1 MLSFNYYIYLFIIV
15 LNISYIKLTIS
26 LQSLIIKKIL
36 FVHPTIKSHRIY
48 TNINTYYQMNRLH
61 CSSTLNNNN
70 DDIIIG
76 NKLMNNNDNN
86 VVKPLVIEIVTTKTI
101 RESRGSIRDDQQLQQ
116 QQQDDI
122 NNNIS
127 YETIYNDDKEDRVS
141 TIVDNRTISQVL
153 GLITNPL
160 ALLLFIYTVLL
171 GYNKVVDTWN
181 NLISLIFKRKGKD
194 NSSNSNTNNK
204 GSITSSSSNTQ
215 LQSTVNTI
223 IDLPFQIYECEICQ
237 MQMRPA
243 KGRAEK
249 IFSRERFRCARC
261 GSKASAY
268 FNIDDMNDTR
278 AVARMERLQQE
289 EADDYGDDDE

>member
-1 MLSFNYYIYLFIIV
+1 MLSFNYFIYLFIVV

-26 LQSLIIKKIL
+26 LQSLINKKIL

-48 TNINTYYQMNRLH
+48 TNINTCYQMNRLY
-61 CSSTLNNNN
+61 CSPTLNNNKN
-70 DDIIIG
+70 EIIIG
-76 NKLMNNNDNN
+76 NKVMNNNDNN

-116 QQQDDI
+116 QQHDGI
-122 NNNIS
+122 NDNIS

-181 NLISLIFKRKGKD
+181 NMISLIFKRKGKD

>member
-48 TNINTYYQMNRLH
+48 TNINTFYQMNRLY

-76 NKLMNNNDNN
+76 NKLMNKNDNN

-181 NLISLIFKRKGKD
+181 NMISLIFKRKGKD
-194 NSSNSNTNNK
+194 NSSNSK
-204 GSITSSSSNTQ
+204 GSITSSSNTQ

>member
-48 TNINTYYQMNRLH
+48 TNTFYQLNRLY

-76 NKLMNNNDNN
+76 NKLMNKNDNN

-181 NLISLIFKRKGKD
+181 NMISLIFKRKGKD
-194 NSSNSNTNNK
+194 NSSNSNSNSK
-204 GSITSSSSNTQ
+204 GSITSSSNTQ

>member
-1 MLSFNYYIYLFIIV
+1 MLSLNYYIYLFIIV

-36 FVHPTIKSHRIY
+36 FVHPTIKNHRIY
-48 TNINTYYQMNRLH
+48 TNTNTYNQMNRLY
-61 CSSTLNNNN
+61 CSPTLNSNN

-76 NKLMNNNDNN
+76 NKLMNSNDNN

-127 YETIYNDDKEDRVS
+127 YETIYNDEKEDRVS

-181 NLISLIFKRKGKD
+181 NIISLIFKRKGKD
-194 NSSNSNTNNK
+194 KSSNSNSNSK
-204 GSITSSSSNTQ
+204 GNITSSSNTQ

-268 FNIDDMNDTR
+268 FNIDDMNDAR
-278 AVARMERLQQE
+278 AVARMERLQEE
-289 EADDYGDDDE
+289 EANDYGDDDE